1 MLKFLPSFSIDFSYG
16 CNICAPPGQLRLGRL
31 KMGTRVLLAQIPR
44 DRCRGQT
51 DFVGRNVESSRTES
65 LKRIGS

>member
-16 CNICAPPGQLRLGRL
+16 CNICSPLGPPRLGRL
-31 KMGTRVLLAQIPR
+31 KMRARVVSAQIPR
-44 DRCRGQT
+44 ERCHGQT

-65 LKRIGS
+65 LKRISP

>member
-1 MLKFLPSFSIDFSYG
+1 MLKLLPSFSIGFSYG
-16 CNICAPPGQLRLGRL
+16 CNICPPPGPLRLGRP
-31 KMGTRVLLAQIPR
+31 KMRARVALAQILR
-44 DRCRGQT
+44 ERCRGQT

>member
-1 MLKFLPSFSIDFSYG
+1 MLKFLPSFSIGFSYG
-16 CNICAPPGQLRLGRL
+16 CNICTPPDRARLDRL
-31 KMGTRVLLAQIPR
+31 KMRARVVLAQIPR
-44 DRCRGQT
+44 DCCRGQT